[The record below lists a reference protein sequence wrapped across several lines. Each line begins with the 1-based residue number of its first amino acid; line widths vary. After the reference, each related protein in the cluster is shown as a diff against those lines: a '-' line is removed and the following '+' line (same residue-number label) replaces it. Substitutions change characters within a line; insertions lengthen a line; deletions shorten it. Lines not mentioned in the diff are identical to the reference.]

1 MVDKATQEL
10 KQPLDQRKEPELCQG
25 HRVAGIAAAGNV
37 GMEKALADEVKPKK
51 IDIDSP
57 DVLVNR
63 ELSWLS
69 FARRVLALA
78 EDPDLPLLER
88 VKFAGIMGM
97 LYDEFAMKRIGGI
110 KRKIEKGKK
119 KKKLSHG
126 GLTPDEELKACR
138 KELHKQ
144 AHLVS
149 RMVRDELR
157 PALAAAGI
165 PILEYT
171 ELNDQQQVEM
181 QRYFLESVEPILTPL
196 AVDASHPFPF
206 ISNLGLNLAVVVTE
220 TKKKRNRF
228 VRIKVPANRPRWV
241 PLPGGTGYVPLEQVI
256 MANLRLLFP
265 KAAGLN
271 CYLFRVTRGAKD
283 DPWERV
289 CLEEDEAELAPG
301 CIIGMVTEELT
312 TRKFAGVTRLQI
324 SADMPKKLQR
334 WIAEQ
339 LNADPEDILSTEDL
353 LGLADL
359 MSFQVEGY
367 PELRDPTHEPVTHP
381 RLRLMDPG
389 DPAEIFAEIRRGD
402 ILLHHPYH
410 SFDSSILHFLQC
422 AAVDPRVLAIKL
434 TIYRTSSQSPIIQ
447 ALVEAAR
454 QGKQVAVLVEIT
466 ARFDEAPNIAWGRLL
481 EREGVHVAYGMERL
495 KTHVKL
501 ALVIREEA
509 DGIRRYVH
517 VGTGNYHT
525 GTARI
530 YEDLGILSC
539 DQELGANV
547 AALFNELTSATPSPG
562 YGKLMVAPHN
572 LREHFTDLIHREV
585 QHSQESRP
593 SGIRAKMNQLQDT
606 RMIRELYRAGQAGVP
621 ISLNVRG
628 LCCLRA
634 GVPGLSEN
642 IRVFCT
648 LGRFL
653 EHGRIYRFENGGTP
667 EFFLGSA
674 DWMRRNLDRRMETM
688 MPVTDPQ
695 LKQELEQTLRVLE
708 NDNCSA
714 WDMQPDGRYVRRRPR
729 KGEERRA
736 AQEVFID
743 LIGRQAQPTDK
754 IYRSP

>member
-1 MVDKATQEL
+1 MAT
-10 KQPLDQRKEPELCQG
+10 LDHERIESLQRKESRGTDIPTAED
-25 HRVAGIAAAGNV
+25 VP
-37 GMEKALADEVKPKK
+37 ADKQSADKVITKK
-51 IDIDSP
+51 VDIDSP
-57 DVLVNR
+57 DALINR

-78 EDPDLPLLER
+78 EDPNLPLLER

-97 LYDEFAMKRIGGI
+97 LYDEFAMKRIGGL
-110 KRKIEKGKK
+110 KRRIEKGKT
-119 KKKLSHG
+119 KKKLTHG
-126 GLTPDEELKACR
+126 GLAPGQELKACR
-138 KELHKQ
+138 KELHAQ
-144 AHLVS
+144 ARLVS
-149 RMVRDELR
+149 RLVNDGLR
-157 PALAAAGI
+157 PALAAAGMS
-165 PILEYT
+165 ILDYT
-171 ELNDQQQVEM
+171 GLKKPQRKYL
-181 QRYFLESVEPILTPL
+181 QRYFRESVEPILTPL

-206 ISNLGLNLAVVVTE
+206 ISNLGLNIAVEVTE

-228 VRIKVPANRPRWV
+228 VRIKVPSNRPRWV
-241 PLPGGTGYVPLEQVI
+241 PLPDNAGYVPLEQVI
-256 MANLRLLFP
+256 ASNLELLFP
-265 KAAGLN
+265 SAVGLT
-271 CYLFRVTRGAKD
+271 CYFFRVTRGAKD
-283 DPWERV
+283 DPWEQAQ
-289 CLEEDEAELAPG
+289 LEDDETEFAPG
-301 CIIGMVTEELT
+301 ELIGMVTAELT
-312 TRKFAGVTRLQI
+312 ARKFAGVTRLQV
-324 SADMPKKLQR
+324 SAETPKKLQR

-339 LNADPEDILSTEDL
+339 LKVDPDDILATEGL

-359 MSFQVEGY
+359 MSFQTEGY
-367 PELRDPTHEPVTHP
+367 PELRDPPHIPVTHP
-381 RLRLMDPG
+381 RLRPLDFD
-389 DPAEIFAEIRRGD
+389 DPAAMFAEIRRGD

-434 TIYRTSSQSPIIQ
+434 TVYRTNTQSPIIQ

-481 EREGVHVAYGMERL
+481 EQEGVHVAYGVERL

-501 ALVIREEA
+501 ALVVREEE

-525 GTARI
+525 DTAKI
-530 YEDLGILSC
+530 YEDLGILSS
-539 DQELGANV
+539 DPELGANV
-547 AALFNELTSATPSPG
+547 AALFNELTGAMPSPG

-572 LREHFTDLIHREV
+572 LREHFTELIRREV
-585 QHSQESRP
+585 RHSQAGRP
-593 SGIRAKMNQLQDT
+593 SGIRAKMNQLQDA
-606 RMIRELYRAGQAGVP
+606 RIIRELYLASRAGVP

-642 IRVFCT
+642 IGVYST

-653 EHGRIYRFENGGTP
+653 EHGRIYRFENGGHP

-688 MPVTDPQ
+688 MPVNDPQ
-695 LKQELEQTLRVLE
+695 LKQELEKTLQVYE

-714 WDMQPDGRYVRRRPR
+714 WDMQPDGSYRQRRPR
-729 KGEERRA
+729 KGEQRRA

-743 LIGRQAQPTDK
+743 LIGRQSQLGSK
-754 IYRSP
+754 VSPHI